1 MSKISLDKDIERNLI
16 RKVQKGD
23 KESFTLI
30 FQHYHPYIKAYF
42 RARKIENQNCEDLSS
57 VVFEK
62 ALKGIDNFRWQGL
75 SLSSW
80 LYKIARNVLIDY
92 FRDSEKTKL
101 TTYSIEVVDNLP
113 SAMDTPEEKALKDD
127 TSFLLSRILSELP
140 EREARIVYLKFFEG
154 YTNKGISEI
163 LKLSE
168 TNVSTIVYRTV
179 NKFRDYLS
187 NRSTYYPGSNRV

>member
-1 MSKISLDKDIERNLI
+1 MSKISLDKDTERKLI

-30 FQHYHPYIKAYF
+30 FRHYYPYIKAYF
-42 RARKIENQNCEDLSS
+42 RQRRIEEQNCEDLSS
-57 VVFEK
+57 AVFEK

-92 FRDSEKTKL
+92 FRDSEKAKL
-101 TTYSIEVVDNLP
+101 TTYSIEIIDNLP
-113 SAMDTPEEKALKDD
+113 SSIDTPEEKALKDD
-127 TSFLLSRILSELP
+127 TSFLLSRVLSEFP

-168 TNVSTIVYRTV
+168 TNVSTIVYRAV

-187 NRSTYYPGSNRV
+187 NRGAYYLSSKRR